1 MTRPGVATGAD
12 TSPLESRGDLAH
24 GVPGGGRGGLKHLA
38 VLAACLAGP
47 AFPLEGAS
55 VVGATDG
62 RRSPC
67 PDGLQVLIERPYATR
82 AGIEAGGRVRL
93 RAAPDA
99 EPCEALVAG
108 IFEPPADPS
117 RLTGTRPRV
126 LFHLPHLQTLAGRE
140 GEVDHFTVRL
150 RPGADPATA
159 ARSLEPL
166 MVGTQVLP
174 TAEVAERA
182 STTFRVV
189 SRFQAAIAGITLVAG
204 GVFLACIMVLKVQE
218 RRTAVAAA
226 RLGGIPRR
234 ILMGWTVAEAAL
246 LSALGGVAGLGVG
259 FAASATVNAY
269 YQRAYDT
276 TLVFSIVTGEMV
288 VQGLLIAVVL
298 GMGAGVV
305 AGARL
310 FATDPLDQIGR

>member
-1 MTRPGVATGAD
+1 MAA
-12 TSPLESRGDLAH
+12 
-24 GVPGGGRGGLKHLA
+24 
-38 VLAACLAGP
+38 LAACLAGL
-47 AFPLEGAS
+47 AFPSGGGS
-55 VVGATDG
+55 VARATDG
-62 RRSPC
+62 GRFQC
-67 PDGLQVLIERPYATR
+67 PEGLQVLVERPYATR
-82 AGIEAGGRVRL
+82 AGIEAGATVRL
-93 RAAPDA
+93 RAAPGT

-108 IFEPPADPS
+108 IFEPRADPS

-126 LFHLPHLQTLAGRE
+126 LFHLPHLQAFAGRE

-150 RPGADPATA
+150 RPGVDPTA
-159 ARSLEPL
+159 AASGLEPL
-166 MVGTQVLP
+166 LVGARVLP

-246 LSALGGVAGLGVG
+246 LSTLGGVAGLGAG
-259 FAASATVNAY
+259 FAASAAVNLY
-269 YQRAYDT
+269 YQR
-276 TLVFSIVTGEMV
+276 
-288 VQGLLIAVVL
+288 GLRHDARVL
-298 GMGAGVV
+298 GRDG
-305 AGARL
+305 
-310 FATDPLDQIGR
+310 

>member
-1 MTRPGVATGAD
+1 MTTPGVAASAD
-12 TSPLESRGDLAH
+12 TSPLGRNLVRGLPGSGRGRLRRL
-24 GVPGGGRGGLKHLA
+24 GVPA
-38 VLAACLAGP
+38 VYLVGP
-47 AFPLEGAS
+47 AFLLQGTS
-55 VVGATDG
+55 VVRATDG
-62 RRSPC
+62 RPSPC
-67 PDGLQVLIERPYATR
+67 PDSLQVLVERPYATR
-82 AGIEAGGRVRL
+82 AGIEAGGTVRL

-126 LFHLPHLQTLAGRE
+126 LFHLPHLQALAGRE
-140 GEVDHFTVRL
+140 GEVDYFTVRL
-150 RPGADPATA
+150 RPDVDAVAA

-166 MVGTQVLP
+166 LVGAQVLP

-226 RLGGIPRR
+226 RLGGIPLR

-246 LSALGGVAGLGVG
+246 LSALGGAAGLGVG

-276 TLVFSIVTGEMV
+276 TLVFSIVTREMV
-288 VQGLLIAVVL
+288 VQGLAIAVLL

-310 FATDPLDQIGR
+310 FAKDPLEQIGR

>member
-1 MTRPGVATGAD
+1 MAA
-12 TSPLESRGDLAH
+12 
-24 GVPGGGRGGLKHLA
+24 
-38 VLAACLAGP
+38 LAACLAGP
-47 AFPLEGAS
+47 ALPLEAAS
-55 VVGATDG
+55 VGRATDG
-62 RRSPC
+62 RPFPC
-67 PDGLQVLIERPYATR
+67 PDGLQVLVERPYATR
-82 AGIEAGGRVRL
+82 AGIEAGATVRV
-93 RAAPDA
+93 RAAPGT

-108 IFEPPADPS
+108 VFEPRADPS

-126 LFHLPHLQTLAGRE
+126 LFHLPHLQALAGRE

-150 RPGADPATA
+150 RPGVDPAAA
-159 ARSLEPL
+159 ARVLEPL
-166 MVGTQVLP
+166 LVGAQVMS

-246 LSALGGVAGLGVG
+246 LSALGGVTGLGVG
-259 FAASATVNAY
+259 FAASAAVNAY

-276 TLVFSIVTGEMV
+276 TLVFSVVTGEMV
-288 VQGLLIAVVL
+288 AQGLAVAVVL
-298 GMGAGVV
+298 GMGAGVA

-310 FATDPLDQIGR
+310 VATDPLEQVGR